1 MRKSV
6 LALIALGLALGGCAA
21 EGFAEPPA
29 GDKPANVEAIAGS
42 SLKKITLAEK
52 ASQRLG
58 IKTAAVATSTVDGQ
72 QLTTVPYGAL
82 LYDPAGK
89 TWVYTN
95 PQPLVF
101 VRHEVTVVRIAK
113 DIVLLSAGPPAGTQ
127 VVTVGV
133 AELYG
138 AEVGVGK

>member
-21 EGFAEPPA
+21 ESFAEPPS
-29 GDKPANVEAIAGS
+29 GDKPANVEQISGS
-42 SLKKITLAEK
+42 TLKKITLAEK

-58 IKTAAVATSTVDGQ
+58 VKTAAVVTTTVDGQ
-72 QLTTVPYGAL
+72 QLLTVPYAAM

-101 VRHEVTVVRIAK
+101 VRHEITVLRIVK
-113 DIVLLSAGPPAGTQ
+113 DTVLLSAGPAVGTQ

-133 AELYG
+133 IELYG
-138 AEVGVGK
+138 TEVGVGK